1 VPGEPAKVVDT
12 TTTTTTT
19 RPGALASF
27 LADPAAG

>member
-1 VPGEPAKVVDT
+1 VPGEPAKVVD